1 MTANKTISDIFI
13 AKLSTCA
20 MNKYQLYLHITFT
33 IGNMPNST
41 TLISDGLCSGPL
53 SSQYHHAKYLENILR
68 IFALLVMT
76 DTSAQIIMI
85 IMISWS
91 QSYV

>member
-33 IGNMPNST
+33 IGNMPT
-41 TLISDGLCSGPL
+41 VATLISDGLCSGPL

-76 DTSAQIIMI
+76 DS
-85 IMISWS
+85 S
-91 QSYV
+91 QCKDNHNDKLELEL